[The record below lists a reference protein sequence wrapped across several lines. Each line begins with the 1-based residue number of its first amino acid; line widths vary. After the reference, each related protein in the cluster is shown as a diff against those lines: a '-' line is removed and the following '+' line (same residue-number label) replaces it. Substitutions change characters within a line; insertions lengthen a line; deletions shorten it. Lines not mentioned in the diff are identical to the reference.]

1 MSSPT
6 GPAPPPPPMYP
17 VASSPIVPEPTGP
30 GLSEP
35 QRLVNTFIAP
45 SKTFTDIRR
54 NASWWVP
61 WLISGIFAL
70 AFGIVAVQKIDIPR
84 FVQQQIDK
92 SPSAQAR
99 LERATPAQREQGLA
113 IQATITKVSFYMLPV
128 FTLIGGLLI
137 AAVLMALFN
146 FIMGA
151 EVSYS
156 RALAVTFYA
165 FFPGILKS
173 ILLCVSLLAASDPN
187 SIDIA
192 SNPMP
197 TNPAFFMDP
206 LGNKFLYTFLSYVD
220 IFAIW
225 YVVLMGMGFALASS
239 NRKVSVS
246 SGISTVFAAYG
257 IWALGAACLKLI
269 F

>member
-1 MSSPT
+1 MYAAPVQPT
-6 GPAPPPPPMYP
+6 
-17 VASSPIVPEPTGP
+17 VPEPTGP

-35 QRLVNTFIAP
+35 QRLVNTFFAP

-61 WLISGIFAL
+61 WLISAIFAL
-70 AFGIVAVQKIDIPR
+70 AFGIVAVQKIDMPR

-113 IQATITKVSFYMLPV
+113 LQAAITKGTFYALPV
-128 FTLIGGLLI
+128 FTLIGGLII
-137 AAVLMALFN
+137 AAVLMAIFN

-151 EVSYS
+151 DVSYP
-156 RALAVTFYA
+156 RALAVAFYA

-173 ILLCVSLLAASDPN
+173 ILLCVSLLVSSDPN
-187 SIDIA
+187 TIDLT
-192 SNPMP
+192 NPMP

-206 LGNKFLYTFLSYVD
+206 LGNKFLYTLLSYVD

-225 YVVLMGMGFALASS
+225 YVVLLGMGFALASS
-239 NRKVSVS
+239 NRKPSVS
-246 SGISTVFAAYG
+246 SGISTVFVSYG